1 MMTTPIVLLPA
12 VEEEC
17 YWAVKGT
24 AADTE
29 AGLKTDVDT
38 DDAHQMLPVALDNQ
52 QSTAEMKMSVAVKKT
67 DYDTE
72 EAEQKSDTEETEWKT
87 DTEEAEQKTDAEE
100 AEQKSDAEEAE
111 QKTDAEEAG
120 QKNDDNHAAVGGT
133 LMKLHQTTMEAKM
146 KPTHLWGPDS
156 MEQILLP
163 LLDKTVPD

>member
-52 QSTAEMKMSVAVKKT
+52 QSTAEMKMSV
-67 DYDTE
+67 
-72 EAEQKSDTEETEWKT
+72 
-87 DTEEAEQKTDAEE
+87 EE

>member
-1 MMTTPIVLLPA
+1 MMTMPIVLLPA
-12 VEEEC
+12 DEEEC

-38 DDAHQMLPVALDNQ
+38 DDAHQTLPVALDNQ
-52 QSTAEMKMSVAVKKT
+52 QSTAEMKMSVEVKKT

-87 DTEEAEQKTDAEE
+87 DTEEAEWKT
-100 AEQKSDAEEAE
+100 DAEEAE